1 MLRLL
6 HEHVAGH
13 SACLVRQ
20 PMLGVVVQSM
30 TETMRIVSEAM
41 TSQMR
46 HMLKLDSDDFIDDA
60 IDMDQREQ
68 QQSQPDT
75 RPIWPLH

>member
-1 MLRLL
+1 
-6 HEHVAGH
+6 
-13 SACLVRQ
+13 
-20 PMLGVVVQSM
+20 M

-46 HMLKLDSDDFIDDA
+46 HMLKLDSDDLIDDA
-60 IDMDQREQ
+60 IDMDQKEQ

-75 RPIWPLH
+75 RPSWPLH